1 MCSSDLKG
9 ARAIAALF
17 RFHSIW
23 GYVAIVLNAIAGLLA
38 LIAWRVERFRG
49 RHVWIATIVAEVA
62 MLVQVL
68 VGVILVASDQYEAPR
83 FHMFYGFVIF
93 ITVGLLYQ
101 YRGSMKGRLEML
113 YGFGGL
119 FVMGLGIRAV
129 LQVAT

>member
-1 MCSSDLKG
+1 M
-9 ARAIAALF
+9 
-17 RFHSIW
+17 
-23 GYVAIVLNAIAGLLA
+23 LNAIAGVLA

-62 MLVQVL
+62 VLIQVL
-68 VGVILVASDQYEAPR
+68 VGVILVASKQYQAPR

-129 LQVAT
+129 LQVVT

>member
-1 MCSSDLKG
+1 M
-9 ARAIAALF
+9 
-17 RFHSIW
+17 
-23 GYVAIVLNAIAGLLA
+23 LNAIAGVLA

-62 MLVQVL
+62 VLIQVL
-68 VGVILVASDQYEAPR
+68 VGVILVASHRYEAPR

-129 LQVAT
+129 MQVVK